1 MEHQID
7 IKQSPKLTDGVRL
20 PTLKSQHSR
29 VHKHLHT
36 QGDLTE
42 GYNTSLTIRKQT
54 TLFTLLHKTT

>member
-7 IKQSPKLTDGVRL
+7 IKQSPKLTDGVRS

-36 QGDLTE
+36 HSDLTE
-42 GYNTSLTIRKQT
+42 GYTDNTETNNAFHSST
-54 TLFTLLHKTT
+54 